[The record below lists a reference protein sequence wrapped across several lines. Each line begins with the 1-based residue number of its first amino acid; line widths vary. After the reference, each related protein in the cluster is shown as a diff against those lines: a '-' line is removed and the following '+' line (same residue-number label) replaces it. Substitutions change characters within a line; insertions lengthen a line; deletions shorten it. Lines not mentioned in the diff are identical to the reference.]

1 MQGSSVRSGTTLM
14 SARQGV
20 DVLAER
26 ASRTLRV
33 HAFETSHFDAQHDG
47 LVEDGALG
55 QVTLI
60 APVQT
65 TAPAAADRTRCRT
78 YGTESLHLQ
87 RSPQLDAAN
96 DALAHLG
103 EDAINNPDSAG
114 NHVPLTEVA
123 SG

>member
-1 MQGSSVRSGTTLM
+1 MTAADKWPTPDLNGNCKPFT
-14 SARQGV
+14 
-20 DVLAER
+20 
-26 ASRTLRV
+26 
-33 HAFETSHFDAQHDG
+33 
-47 LVEDGALG
+47 ALG

-114 NHVPLTEVA
+114 NHVSLTEVA